1 MADVTTTFAAK
12 DESFAKTVGSLQNR
26 LANFGG
32 SVTGFSSQVSSMASA
47 FAKFA
52 GPLAAVGLAFVG
64 AKSAAQAFTEAIN
77 MGGKLNDLASRTG
90 ESAGNLAILQRA
102 FENAGSSA
110 DAVGPVLNKV
120 QRAIVDAGEEGSKF
134 ADMFRE
140 LGISMEDFKGKSPTE
155 QLQMIAQ
162 ALSKIEDPTKRSQ
175 IAMELL
181 GKSGGELIPLLRAMG
196 VELEVARKQLGSYP
210 KAIDEAN
217 QALDTIGDNF
227 NAIGKKGME
236 FATGL
241 MVNLAPALAEITT
254 KIAEID
260 AAGFGMMISDYV
272 QRLFQAMDA
281 AYRFTD
287 AIDMIKLA
295 IEAMTKGEMGKG
307 LELMWVT
314 MKITALNA
322 INEIVRNFTAGM
334 QTVGDFIAKMFSP
347 SGALVL
353 LITTLGDIVANA
365 FLSKLHKGIA
375 EMLGSLGP
383 MFANAAKAAEYNA
396 ETATRAVAMGMKS
409 LGPILE
415 EVGHQATDAGAA
427 MPDTFAAKKSALNPL
442 FDLTNEF
449 AQQKTLQEQ
458 ITSKIQEAAAPA
470 EQIATAA
477 QNVSF
482 SLRDVPTTLQ
492 TAVNLSGDLFTN
504 LNNASLGAQ
513 NVGKAFEAGKNFTE
527 GMAFDLQSTSAS
539 ANQATNWLKEANYET
554 SQMSLNGS
562 NFAASS
568 FQARQNIAAA
578 KVDAQIAAD
587 AFTGMSERMQQGASA
602 VEASLDKMREAHHFG
617 QQTSEQVYEKLRD
630 GGMNMQ
636 EAQKAASDYMAKQ
649 SQMSADMQKAEL
661 QKRLAD
667 EKLDRAEQ
675 RAQDKEKA
683 GQDKAAF
690 DIRKRAEEAYTK
702 KMEQLAPE
710 LEKGAEFAKKML
722 EESGE
727 KTGDKLKD
735 GAEKAGDTLKKA
747 GDEVAKALKDVID
760 PKEKDTGRNFA
771 EEIFNFFKNEFFVDF
786 KHRLPQ
792 NALS

>member
-12 DESFAKTVGSLQNR
+12 DESFAKTVGNLQSR

-32 SVTGFSSQVSSMASA
+32 SVSGFTSQVSSMASA

-52 GPLAAVGLAFVG
+52 GPVAAVGLAFVG

-120 QRAIVDAGEEGSKF
+120 QRAIVEAGEEGGKF

-155 QLQMIAQ
+155 QLQMIAE

-196 VELEVARKQLGSYP
+196 VELEVARNQLGSYP

-272 QRLFQAMDA
+272 QRLFQAMDS
-281 AYRFTD
+281 AYRFTE

-295 IEAMTKGEMGKG
+295 IEGISKGEMGKG
-307 LELMWVT
+307 LELMFVT

-334 QTVGDFIAKMFSP
+334 QTVGDFIAKMFS
-347 SGALVL
+347 SGGALVT
-353 LITTLGDIVANA
+353 LIQTTFNIAANFLKEALYTALADFMEGIGRMGMADA
-365 FLSKLHKGIA
+365 FR
-375 EMLGSLGP
+375 MQ
-383 MFANAAKAAEYNA
+383 A
-396 ETATRAVAMGMKS
+396 ETARQVMNRELFAIGS
-409 LGPILE
+409 QIE
-415 EVGHQATDAGAA
+415 EVGYQAAEAGAA
-427 MPDTFAAKKSALNPL
+427 MPDTFAAKKAALEPL
-442 FDLTNEF
+442 FNLKDEF
-449 AQQKTLQEQ
+449 AAQKTLQEQ
-458 ITSKIQEAAAPA
+458 ITAKIQEAAVPA
-470 EQIATAA
+470 AEMAESAKAYTAA
-477 QNVSF
+477 LAE
-482 SLRDVPTTLQ
+482 SLPSM
-492 TAVNLSGDLFTN
+492 TAAMDLSGNIFTN
-504 LNNASLGAQ
+504 LNNARIASQ
-513 NVGKAFEAGKNFTE
+513 NVGEPFELGAN
-527 GMAFDLQSTSAS
+527 AS
-539 ANQATNWLKEANYET
+539 GRIATNINSALGDAGLAANFLGDGSDAT
-554 SQMSLNGS
+554 NALDINGRS
-562 NFAASS
+562 FAVSA
-568 FQARQNIAAA
+568 QAAA
-578 KVDAQIAAD
+578 NELARAKLDAQITAD
-587 AFTGMSERMQQGASA
+587 AFTGMSERMKQGASA

-617 QQTSEQVYEKLRD
+617 QQTSEEVYKKFTD
-630 GGMNMQ
+630 GGMNMHD
-636 EAQKAASDYMAKQ
+636 AQKAASDYMTKQ
-649 SQMSADMQKAEL
+649 SEMSADMQKAEL
-661 QKRLAD
+661 QKRLA
-667 EKLDRAEQ
+667 EGKLDRAEQ
-675 RAQDKEKA
+675 RAQDKERR
-683 GQDKAAF
+683 GQDKAAH

-710 LEKGAEFAKKML
+710 LEKGVEMAKKML

-747 GDEVAKALKDVID
+747 GEDFAKRVEDILD
-760 PKEKDTGRNFA
+760 PKEKEKNFA
-771 EEIFNFFKNEFFVDF
+771 EQIFNFFKNEFFVDF